1 MFLAPG
7 EVTSVP
13 RTWGCVLPPDEVS
26 IRVTDQGWQ
35 PPASVIMSYEP
46 EHERSLPSA
55 NMPKCCAPEV
65 VESPPFLSSSSW
77 EFC

>member
-1 MFLAPG
+1 M
-7 EVTSVP
+7 S
-13 RTWGCVLPPDEVS
+13 RTKGGSPP
-26 IRVTDQGWQ
+26 
-35 PPASVIMSYEP
+35 PSVIMSYEP